1 MTASEGGRIEK
12 MYWVDEMPNETI
24 NEENCFLQHEDNFYQ
39 IMKLFSVFRMKMNP
53 LLMQIMLI
61 KVRENVEITLGW

>member
-1 MTASEGGRIEK
+1 

-24 NEENCFLQHEDNFYQ
+24 NEGIASYSAQEDNFYQ

-53 LLMQIMLI
+53 LLMKIVLI
-61 KVRENVEITLGW
+61 KGARENVELHLASSRQKPT